1 MSEHIVKHQFYYIS
15 SNLPE
20 DTRLLLSLVA
30 VVSGGVVV
38 MALLLILLHCRRR
51 SRAKERTGAQE
62 TGKEDRSRA
71 QEHEQEVWPGMEDTE
86 LTPEAKVRTRAANEP
101 SAKFSQSRGRH
112 LPGEP
117 NFMSSY
123 RCVTF
128 NACLA

>member
-1 MSEHIVKHQFYYIS
+1 MLSYC
-15 SNLPE
+15 PE

-86 LTPEAKVRTRAANEP
+86 LTPEAKVRARAANEP
-101 SAKFSQSRGRH
+101 LANFSQSRGRH
-112 LPGEP
+112 LPGP
-117 NFMSSY
+117 TLGSKHLPALSHLRHY
-123 RCVTF
+123 VKWVP
-128 NACLA
+128 LLS

>member
-15 SNLPE
+15 SYLPE

-86 LTPEAKVRTRAANEP
+86 LTPEAKVRARAANEP
-101 SAKFSQSRGRH
+101 SAKFSQSRRRSVLGPS
-112 LPGEP
+112 PG
-117 NFMSSY
+117 
-123 RCVTF
+123 
-128 NACLA
+128 